1 MTVAARRSSI
11 VARSSAARRFAVVER
26 LRRAL
31 FSPSKLLTV
40 GALALALSA
49 QSAFAQGT
57 STITPLPG
65 KTVGTGMLPPGHY
78 RIDDTID
85 DGGKT
90 IEGELDLSGLF
101 HGNMSY
107 ANSSII
113 LNGNSITYSPNNVLK
128 CFTTYAD
135 DTSKTYTNWNCNGIP
150 SFTDVEQQLY
160 ARFFGFDALD
170 IDRYNEAMGVYIDAT
185 QGGLIE
191 INNIGTNDVF
201 LHIAPQKISGKFRK
215 SGTGQLIIQS
225 AVSELFVDTNG
236 NDTWDEGEEAVLD
249 ANGNIPKKFF
259 DDANGNGTLD
269 PGESLVLGKD
279 GKLAQKITYSGK
291 TEFEDTLVVD
301 GGQLSVFGDAD
312 YKKSVEASGGA
323 FYADYGNH
331 NFNGDILS
339 AGRRTESGMISGD
352 VTLVG
357 AEDKP
362 INVNQN
368 VNVAIGGNLWSFG
381 NVNYDGNIVIQNYR
395 LDKNG
400 SYVDRDDKAF
410 RPFYALAVF
419 TQDLGTGRPTFGD
432 NSQVVIDGVIPD
444 DNMFALYPK
453 EEKEG
458 KRESNAVVYANANCF
473 DVDVLLKNS
482 GVLTYTNVDTNP
494 KDKSINNQFYVTLDE
509 KQTPTVLKWTA
520 GSANIAKAL
529 ENNNLITRN
538 LTSDSAN
545 AQLYLT
551 AAGIQTANS
560 LGEAN
565 GYTVVFNNAEGKK
578 FDYAGMTLVDNAF
591 MVVQGDTN
599 FGAKNA
605 GYDPKTATGGSDF
618 RVFGEAYLKTDVAG
632 KEAWNVQGS
641 GMLGFD
647 RDNASATSAP
657 SITADIVQFNS
668 GYVSCLAQDLN
679 ASYTASYNKLWAKHI
694 DEGGQ
699 DTVEEQKRI
708 SQEALKENVHING
721 SRIWLDT
728 TFNGQYASPNNKTV
742 KLGAINANQ
751 IIFDSDTQIWYD
763 GISTK
768 QSGDK
773 MTFDLNA
780 PTIGYKKVSDEL
792 TMVYQESTSESGE
805 DTSFYE
811 IDRAADN
818 TKIATVGEI
827 EDLFGRAVLVD
838 AKYEL
843 AAAPANGATALTE
856 EGRRAQTATAGTVTV
871 TAKSVGQ
878 YAEGQNMSAKEREL
892 AGKIDEARVQGG
904 RSTGFYDALYNETDE
919 RNVRQTIHNLSLLG
933 YTMLNSQGHF
943 GNPTSSFFGGASISG
958 EAKRGQERQEDWET
972 EENQPEQKSEIAKE
986 QNDYNPTRGL
996 WAAYTHTSVDGE
1008 DYKFGGVTT
1017 HGYKLRRDG
1026 IIGGIRRQ
1034 IDATTSAG
1042 LFFGISMPE
1051 VASSARLDAGN
1062 QIAGNGYGVVSS
1074 SMEMTDFQYAVHF
1087 EKVFADAW
1095 ELAAYVGGGTQAMEW
1110 ERRADLR
1117 DSHSGIYKYKAD
1129 GSGSTFTGTLY
1140 LSYRADVNDALT
1152 LRPTIGVDTEH
1163 SWLYGFEEK
1172 GGLEGSNPGNV
1183 ALNPYTDMF
1192 AQAYRYKKTYYARN
1206 TARVGLSLA
1215 YSNPRN
1221 DMLGANAR
1229 VFYGVKLGGDDAP
1242 ELTYYNENYRWEN
1255 MASHEMGDG
1264 SLNVGGGG
1272 FMHLNPIKTLTA
1284 TGDVNAIWYKNA
1296 QTFNVTGGVSYRF

>member
-11 VARSSAARRFAVVER
+11 VARSSAARRFAAVER

-49 QSAFAQGT
+49 GSAFAQENVMPNASILVVTENSGYVDIT
-57 STITPLPG
+57 GYSYSDPNQSYDQTIALEGGGLALSGDVLTPVYD
-65 KTVGTGMLPPGHY
+65 KTTKTLYLRGFDKPYKVELSDEVRDMYLNSLKVNDIDLTKIYGDIDKIVEQNAHY
-78 RIDDTID
+78 
-85 DGGKT
+85 
-90 IEGELDLSGLF
+90 LDLSEGGVLDV
-101 HGNMSY
+101 SSSQ
-107 ANSSII
+107 NS
-113 LNGNSITYSPNNVLK
+113 N
-128 CFTTYAD
+128 AD
-135 DTSKTYTNWNCNGIP
+135 LRK
-150 SFTDVEQQLY
+150 
-160 ARFFGFDALD
+160 
-170 IDRYNEAMGVYIDAT
+170 YIDSQGVSVSSQEIKDMLTKIGNGSLTFTGDDGAT
-185 QGGLIE
+185 TKFSGGLSVGGGTVNVATNAVYDE
-191 INNIGTNDVF
+191 SFLLAWGSGFTALEGTQTFNTTVNIYQSQMDITSTTESKKTFMEDVF
-201 LHIAPQKISGKFRK
+201 
-215 SGTGQLIIQS
+215 
-225 AVSELFVDTNG
+225 VSDGSSLYSWG
-236 NDTWDEGEEAVLD
+236 NVAY
-249 ANGNIPKKFF
+249 
-259 DDANGNGTLD
+259 NGTVGID
-269 PGESLVLGKD
+269 KSQAVFSGVVPG
-279 GKLAQKITYSGK
+279 
-291 TEFEDTLVVD
+291 
-301 GGQLSVFGDAD
+301 
-312 YKKSVEASGGA
+312 
-323 FYADYGNH
+323 
-331 NFNGDILS
+331 LS
-339 AGRRTESGMISGD
+339 AGNTTWGTNSKLNIY
-352 VTLVG
+352 
-357 AEDKP
+357 
-362 INVNQN
+362 
-368 VNVAIGGNLWSFG
+368 GG
-381 NVNYDGNIVIQNYR
+381 
-395 LDKNG
+395 
-400 SYVDRDDKAF
+400 
-410 RPFYALAVF
+410 
-419 TQDLGTGRPTFGD
+419 
-432 NSQVVIDGVIPD
+432 
-444 DNMFALYPK
+444 
-453 EEKEG
+453 G
-458 KRESNAVVYANANCF
+458 KVYANANCV
-473 DVDVLLKNS
+473 DVDLTLSNG
-482 GVLTYTNVDTNP
+482 GVLTYINVDNDNMDEAIL
-494 KDKSINNQFYVTLDE
+494 DKFYVTLDE
-509 KQTPTVLKWTA
+509 KQTPTVLEWTA

-529 ENNNLITRN
+529 ENNNLITH
-538 LTSDSAN
+538 DVISAD
-545 AQLYLT
+545 ASTILYFHT
-551 AAGIQTANS
+551 MGTQTANS

-578 FDYAGMTLVDNAF
+578 FDYAGMTIVDNAF

-605 GYDPKTATGGSDF
+605 TGTGGSNF
-618 RVFGEAYLKTDVAG
+618 AVYGEAYLNLGEGTWK
-632 KEAWNVQGS
+632 VQGS

-647 RDNASATSAP
+647 RDDASATSAP
-657 SITADIVQFNS
+657 SITANLVHFDSGVATVSLEDFTSVCTRHLQDIITNTDPANLDVMAAIAESQDRAYAEYKSNS
-668 GYVSCLAQDLN
+668 
-679 ASYTASYNKLWAKHI
+679 HI
-694 DEGGQ
+694 G
-699 DTVEEQKRI
+699 
-708 SQEALKENVHING
+708 G

-728 TFNGQYASPNNKTV
+728 TFNGQYASENDKTF
-742 KLGAINANQ
+742 KLGAINADK
-751 IIFDSDTQIWYD
+751 IIFASDTQIWYD

-768 QSGDK
+768 PTDVK

-780 PTIGYKKVSDEL
+780 PTIEYAVVSDEL
-792 TMVYQESTSESGE
+792 TMEPSKGDS
-805 DTSFYE
+805 DLYE
-811 IDRAADN
+811 ITRKTIKREDAEGNDVP
-818 TKIATVGEI
+818 TTVGEI
-827 EDLFGRAVLVD
+827 EDLFGQAVLVD

-843 AAAPANGATALTE
+843 AAAPANDVATALTE

-892 AGKIDEARVQGG
+892 AGKLDGARVQGG
-904 RSTGFYDALYNETDE
+904 KSTSFYDALYNETDGE
-919 RNVRQTIHNLSLLG
+919 KVKQTIHNLSLLG

-943 GNPTSSFFGGASISG
+943 GNPTSSFFGGANISG
-958 EAKRGQERQEDWET
+958 EAKRGQERQEDWAAEA
-972 EENQPEQKSEIAKE
+972 NQPEQKSEIAKE
-986 QNDYNPTRGL
+986 KNDYNPTRGL

-1042 LFFGISMPE
+1042 LFFGLSMPE
-1051 VASSARLDAGN
+1051 VASSARLNAGG
-1062 QIAGNGYGVVSS
+1062 QITGNGYGVVSS

-1087 EKVFADAW
+1087 ERVFADAW

-1110 ERRADLR
+1110 ERRADLS
-1117 DSHSGIYKYKAD
+1117 DSGSGMYKYKAD

-1172 GGLEGSNPGNV
+1172 GGLEGQDSGNV

-1229 VFYGVKLGGDDAP
+1229 VFYGVKLGGEDAP

-1255 MASHEMGDG
+1255 MSSHEMGDS

>member
-31 FSPSKLLTV
+31 FSPSKLLAV

-49 QSAFAQGT
+49 QSAFAQVQVMPNDSFLVVTDNNGYANITGFSYSDPNQTYDKTIALQGGFLALSNDALAPVYDKTTKTLYLRGFDKPYKVEVTDEGRNMFLDSYKMNGIDLTKIYGDIDKIVEQNAHYLDLSQGGT
-57 STITPLPG
+57 LDVSSSQNSNANLSKKFIDAYGISVSSQEITGMLSKTGDGSLTFTGDSGATTKFSGGLHVKGGDVNVATNAAYSGSFQLENGKFTALEGTQTFNTDVSVSKSQMDITSAPKSKKTFNQDVCVSEGSALYSWG
-65 KTVGTGMLPPGHY
+65 NVAYNKTVG
-78 RIDDTID
+78 ID
-85 DGGKT
+85 
-90 IEGELDLSGLF
+90 
-101 HGNMSY
+101 
-107 ANSSII
+107 
-113 LNGNSITYSPNNVLK
+113 
-128 CFTTYAD
+128 
-135 DTSKTYTNWNCNGIP
+135 
-150 SFTDVEQQLY
+150 
-160 ARFFGFDALD
+160 
-170 IDRYNEAMGVYIDAT
+170 
-185 QGGLIE
+185 
-191 INNIGTNDVF
+191 
-201 LHIAPQKISGKFRK
+201 
-215 SGTGQLIIQS
+215 QS
-225 AVSELFVDTNG
+225 
-236 NDTWDEGEEAVLD
+236 
-249 ANGNIPKKFF
+249 
-259 DDANGNGTLD
+259 
-269 PGESLVLGKD
+269 
-279 GKLAQKITYSGK
+279 
-291 TEFEDTLVVD
+291 
-301 GGQLSVFGDAD
+301 
-312 YKKSVEASGGA
+312 
-323 FYADYGNH
+323 
-331 NFNGDILS
+331 
-339 AGRRTESGMISGD
+339 
-352 VTLVG
+352 
-357 AEDKP
+357 
-362 INVNQN
+362 
-368 VNVAIGGNLWSFG
+368 
-381 NVNYDGNIVIQNYR
+381 
-395 LDKNG
+395 
-400 SYVDRDDKAF
+400 
-410 RPFYALAVF
+410 LAVF
-419 TQDLGTGRPTFGD
+419 SGVVPGLSNGTTTWGENSSLSIAGD
-432 NSQVVIDGVIPD
+432 S
-444 DNMFALYPK
+444 K
-453 EEKEG
+453 
-458 KRESNAVVYANANCF
+458 VYANANCV
-473 DVDVLLKNS
+473 DVDLTLS
-482 GVLTYTNVDTNP
+482 AGGVLTYINVDKQSQP
-494 KDKSINNQFYVTLDE
+494 LLNQFYVTLDE

-529 ENNNLITRN
+529 ENNNLITHN
-538 LTSDSAN
+538 VISADAK
-545 AQLYLT
+545 AQLYFSTMGL
-551 AAGIQTANS
+551 AEANN

-578 FDYAGMTLVDNAF
+578 FDYAGKTMVDNAF

-605 GYDPKTATGGSDF
+605 GYDSKTATGGSNF
-618 RVFGEAYLKTDVAG
+618 RVFGEAYLKFGED
-632 KEAWNVQGS
+632 KENQKTTWRVQGS

-647 RDNASATSAP
+647 RDDASATSAP
-657 SITADIVQFNS
+657 SITANLVHFSS
-668 GYVSCLAQDLN
+668 GVVTVSKKEFDTIKGFYVGDGMSDDAAN
-679 ASYTASYNKLWAKHI
+679 AAAMEYFKSSASI
-694 DEGGQ
+694 G
-699 DTVEEQKRI
+699 
-708 SQEALKENVHING
+708 G

-728 TFNGQYASPNNKTV
+728 TFNDQNAKTF
-742 KLGAINANQ
+742 KLGAINADK
-751 IIFDSDTQIWYD
+751 IIFASDTQIWYD

-768 QSGDK
+768 PTDVK

-792 TMVYQESTSESGE
+792 TMVYQKSTSESGE

-818 TKIATVGEI
+818 AKIATVGEI

-904 RSTGFYDALYNETDE
+904 RSTGFYDALYNETDGE
-919 RNVRQTIHNLSLLG
+919 NVRQTIHNLSLLG

-972 EENQPEQKSEIAKE
+972 EENRPEQKSEIAKE

-1008 DYKFGGVTT
+1008 DYEFGGVTT

-1117 DSHSGIYKYKAD
+1117 DSYSGIYKYKAD

-1172 GGLEGSNPGNV
+1172 GGLEGSNSGNV